1 MSNLRVMVVEDES
14 IVALEIEDR
23 LERLGYTVCA
33 VTPSG
38 EKAIEIARETEP
50 DLILMDIYLA
60 GKIDGIEAAEAIERE
75 KDIPIIFLT
84 AYSDPSTVER
94 AKRIG
99 PFAYLVK
106 PFDENQLRT
115 SIEIAL
121 YKHKMNQE
129 LKEKERWLV
138 SVLSSIGDGVIA
150 TDGSGRI
157 AFMNPVACQLT
168 GWSREEAIGEPIEN
182 VFRINIKE
190 RQIAHGIACT
200 EMHAGWLQRRSHS
213 ILESR
218 EGKMIHVDW
227 RITPIMQRDGR
238 AAGKVLVFR
247 DISETVRAEDEIKQA
262 RDHARRLLD
271 ITPVII
277 FATDSSDRISL
288 VNRCCREIL
297 GYRDQELLGCN
308 WIEKLVV
315 EEKRNDARQFITSSS
330 WSSGLI
336 RCYECQVTTKQGE
349 IRQVIFHIT
358 PISDG
363 KPGGYLFA
371 GEDLTEF
378 RRAESER
385 RELESKLHH
394 AQKMEAVGTLASGVA
409 HEFNN
414 LVTAIRGNAELA
426 LMRVDPASPVHYDLE
441 QIRKAADNASVLTR
455 QLLAFSRRGRKQE
468 KVDLNKSV
476 SNMISMLERLLGR
489 IKIECCL
496 EENLPPIAGTAGE
509 IEQIVMNLVLNARDA
524 MPNGGRVTI
533 RTEWERALSQEFS
546 DEDQPEK
553 SMAMKEFVNLVV
565 EDTGVGMD
573 ESVRCRVFEPFFTT
587 KEPGKGTGLGLSVV
601 YGIVRRYGGE
611 IDIES
616 QPGKGTRVA
625 VKFPVVN
632 QLESKPDALESSGAK
647 LGKGEKILVVE
658 DDPDVL
664 EFLKKLLSGKG
675 YQVKTA
681 QSVKQA
687 IEHLEDDDGIK
698 VVFSDVVLPDGDAF
712 ILVERIRQSFPSV
725 GVILASGY
733 FDSRGGCDRALSQGI
748 PFIYKPYSLPELL
761 SLIRKTIDGDKDRAE
776 VEPYSSQLAGSSK
789 HRE

>member
-1 MSNLRVMVVEDES
+1 MSSLRVMVVEDES

-23 LERLGYTVCA
+23 LRRLGYTVCA
-33 VTPSG
+33 VIPSG
-38 EKAIEIARETEP
+38 EKAIEIARETQP

-60 GKIDGIEAAEAIERE
+60 GKIDGIEAAEAIKRH

-94 AKRIG
+94 AKQIG

-121 YKHKMNQE
+121 YKHEINKRLE
-129 LKEKERWLV
+129 EKERWLN

-150 TDGSGRI
+150 TDASGKV

-168 GWSREEAIGEPIEN
+168 GWTSNEAIGEPIEN

-190 RQIAHGIACT
+190 RQMPHGIAGT
-200 EMHAGWLQRRSHS
+200 EMHMGWLHRSSHS

-218 EGKMIHVDW
+218 EGRVIHVDW
-227 RITPIMQRDGR
+227 RITPIMQPD
-238 AAGKVLVFR
+238 AKVAGNVLVFR
-247 DISETVRAEDEIKQA
+247 DISERVRAENEIKQA

-277 FATDSSDRISL
+277 FATDSSNRISL
-288 VNRCCREIL
+288 VNRCCREVL
-297 GYRDQELLGCN
+297 GYQDQELVGCD
-308 WIEKLVV
+308 WIDKLVV
-315 EEKRNDARQFITSSS
+315 EDKRDNARQFISSSS

-349 IRQVIFHIT
+349 IREVLFHIT
-358 PISDG
+358 PISDT
-363 KPGGYLFA
+363 KPGGYLLA

-378 RRAESER
+378 RRAERER
-385 RELESKLHH
+385 LELESRLHH

-414 LVTAIRGNAELA
+414 LITAIRGNAELA
-426 LMRVDPASPVHYDLE
+426 LMRVDPASPIHYDLE
-441 QIRKAADNASVLTR
+441 EIKKAADNASALTR

-468 KVDLNKSV
+468 KVDLNKCV
-476 SNMISMLERLLGR
+476 SNMISMLERLLGG
-489 IKIECCL
+489 IKIECHL
-496 EENLPPIAGTAGE
+496 QQNLPPIVGSAGE

-524 MPNGGRVTI
+524 MPKGGRVTI
-533 RTEWERALSQEFS
+533 RTEWEVASSQEFS
-546 DEDQPEK
+546 GDDQPEK
-553 SMAMKEFVNLVV
+553 SMAIEEFVNLVV

-601 YGIVRRYGGE
+601 YGIVKRYGGD

-616 QPGKGTRVA
+616 QLGKGTRVT
-625 VKFPVVN
+625 VKFPVAK
-632 QLESKPDALESSGAK
+632 LPESKPEDLKSWEAK

-664 EFLKKLLSGKG
+664 EFLRKLLSGKG

-681 QSVKQA
+681 QSLRQA
-687 IEHLEDDDGIK
+687 TEHLEDDSEIK
-698 VVFSDVVLPDGDAF
+698 VVFSDVVLSDGDAF
-712 ILVERIRQSFPSV
+712 NLVEKIRQSFPSI

-761 SLIRKTIDGDKDRAE
+761 SLIRKMIDGEKDRADLE
-776 VEPYSSQLAGSSK
+776 SYSSQLSGSSK
-789 HRE
+789 A